1 MDPVTGWE
9 TEASLGGTYGVG
21 PGEGEPVTADF
32 WFDPACPWAWVT
44 SRWMKQVETVRPVR
58 VRWNVMSLAVLNE
71 NRLEELS
78 ENYRRGLR
86 EARGPVRVCVAVA
99 ADHGPQAL
107 DRLYTELGTRRHDEG
122 RKLDRDTVREA
133 LKAAGLP
140 VELADEADSTDR
152 DEEVRASH
160 DRGIGLVGQDVGT
173 PVIAVPG
180 PEGEPVAFFGPV
192 VTPMPR
198 GEAAGRLWD
207 GVLLV
212 AGTPGFYELKRSR
225 TERPR
230 ID

>member
-1 MDPVTGWE
+1 M
-9 TEASLGGTYGVG
+9 
-21 PGEGEPVTADF
+21 TADF

-44 SRWMKQVETVRPVR
+44 SRWMKQVEAVRPVR

-71 NRLEELS
+71 DRLDELP
-78 ENYRRGLR
+78 ERYRQGMR

-99 ADHGPQAL
+99 AEHGQEAL
-107 DRLYTELGTRRHDEG
+107 DRLYTELGNRRHGEG
-122 RKLDRDTVREA
+122 RALDRDTLREA
-133 LKAAGLP
+133 LKAADLP
-140 VELADEADSTDR
+140 VELADEAESTDR

-160 DRGIGLVGQDVGT
+160 GRGIGLVGRDVGT

-180 PEGEPVAFFGPV
+180 PDGEPVAFFGPV

>member
-1 MDPVTGWE
+1 M
-9 TEASLGGTYGVG
+9 
-21 PGEGEPVTADF
+21 TADF
-32 WFDPACPWAWVT
+32 WFDPGCPWAWVT
-44 SRWMKQVETVRPVR
+44 SRWMKEVESVRPVR
-58 VRWNVMSLAVLNE
+58 VRWNVMSLTVLNE
-71 NRLEELS
+71 DRLGELS
-78 ENYRRGLR
+78 EEHR
-86 EARGPVRVCVAVA
+86 ERLKRAWGPVRVCVAVA
-99 ADHGPQAL
+99 SDHGPEAL
-107 DRLYTELGTRRHDEG
+107 DRLYTELGERRHGEG
-122 RKLDRDTVREA
+122 RALDGETLRDA
-133 LKAAGLP
+133 LKAADLP
-140 VELADEADSTDR
+140 LELAGEAESTAR

-160 DRGIGLVGQDVGT
+160 GRGIGLVGQDVGT

-180 PEGEPVAFFGPV
+180 PDDGPVAFFGPV